1 MMNFYK
7 NFLKPLLFSLDP
19 ETAHNLAT
27 FFIKR
32 YSGLL
37 NNQYNSPNLK
47 RTVCGMDFK
56 NPIGLAAGFDKNAEL
71 IDQIPSLGFGFM
83 EVGTITPKPQEGNQK
98 PRMLRLAEH
107 QGLINS
113 MGFNNDGLD
122 VIVKRL
128 EKRKTSDFI
137 IGANIGKNKSTLN
150 LNAHHDYITCF
161 NVLQDVVDYITIN
174 ISSPN
179 TPTLRELLG
188 KDSLELI
195 LESVQNENVKRSI
208 KKPVFLKISPD
219 LSFDEVIRI
228 TKTCEEYK
236 LDGIVSTNTTSS
248 HSYSFGGLSGFPLN
262 YKSERISLSIKENSN
277 LKIISSGGI
286 VNKEIALERLKNFDL
301 IQLYTGLIY
310 EGPGLTKQILKSL

>member
-1 MMNFYK
+1 MNFYK
-7 NFLKPLLFSLDP
+7 NFLRPLLFSLDP
-19 ETAHNLAT
+19 ETAHDLAT
-27 FFIKR
+27 IFIKR

-37 NNQYNSPNLK
+37 NNQYNNPNLR

-71 IDQIPSLGFGFM
+71 IDQIPTLGFGFM

-98 PRMLRLAEH
+98 PRMLRISEH

-137 IGANIGKNKSTLN
+137 IGANIGKNKSTHN
-150 LNAHHDYITCF
+150 ANAHHDYITCF

-277 LKIISSGGI
+277 LRIISSGGI

>member
-1 MMNFYK
+1 MNFYK
-7 NFLKPLLFSLDP
+7 NLLKPLLFSLDP
-19 ETAHNLAT
+19 ETAHDLAT

-37 NNQYNSPNLK
+37 NNQYNNPNLR

-71 IDQIPSLGFGFM
+71 IDQIPTLGFGFM
-83 EVGTITPKPQEGNQK
+83 EVGTITPKPQEGNPK
-98 PRMLRLAEH
+98 PRMLRLTEY

-122 VIVKRL
+122 AIAKRL

-150 LNAHHDYITCF
+150 SNAHHDYISCF
-161 NVLQDVVDYITIN
+161 HVLQDVVDYITIN

-188 KDSLELI
+188 KDSLEVI
-195 LESVQNENVKRSI
+195 LESVQNENAKRSN

-219 LSFDEVIRI
+219 LKKEEILRI
-228 TKTCEEYK
+228 IKTCEEYE
-236 LDGIVSTNTTSS
+236 LDGIVSTNTTTY
-248 HSYSFGGLSGFPLN
+248 HSYSFGGMSGKFLGKLSEDVSN
-262 YKSERISLSIKENSN
+262 VIKENST

-286 VNKEIALERLKNFDL
+286 ANKEIGIERLKNFDL
-301 IQLYTGLIY
+301 IQLYTGLVY
-310 EGPGLTKQILKSL
+310 EGPSLTKQILKSL

>member
-1 MMNFYK
+1 MNFYK

-19 ETAHNLAT
+19 ETAHDLAT
-27 FFIKR
+27 IFIKR

-37 NNQYNSPNLK
+37 NNQYNNPNLR

-71 IDQIPSLGFGFM
+71 INQIPTLGFGFM

-98 PRMLRLAEH
+98 PRMIRLAEH

-113 MGFNNDGLD
+113 MGFNNDGLYF
-122 VIVKRL
+122 IAKRL

-150 LNAHHDYITCF
+150 SNAHLDYNTCF
-161 NVLQDVVDYITIN
+161 QVLQDLVDYITIN

-195 LESVQNENVKRSI
+195 LESVQNENAKRSI

-219 LSFDEVIRI
+219 LGNEEVIRI
-228 TKTCEEYK
+228 VKTCEQFEI
-236 LDGIVSTNTTSS
+236 DGIVSTNTTTN
-248 HSYSFGGLSGFPLN
+248 HSYSFGGMSGKPLG
-262 YKSERISLSIKENSN
+262 YKSERVSQTIKENSN

-286 VNKEIALERLKNFDL
+286 ANKEIALERLKNFDL

-310 EGPGLTKQILKSL
+310 EGPSLTKQILKSL

>member
-1 MMNFYK
+1 MNFYK

-19 ETAHNLAT
+19 ETSHDLAT
-27 FFIKR
+27 IFIKR

-37 NNQYNSPNLK
+37 NNQYENPKLR

-71 IDQIPSLGFGFM
+71 INQIPKLGFGFM
-83 EVGTITPKPQEGNQK
+83 EVGTITPKPQEGNPK
-98 PRMLRLAEH
+98 PRMLRLPEH
-107 QGLINS
+107 EVLINS

-122 VIVKRL
+122 AIVKRL
-128 EKRKTSDFI
+128 EQRKTNDFI
-137 IGANIGKNKSTLN
+137 IGANIGKNKSTPN
-150 LNAHHDYITCF
+150 INARHDYTDCF
-161 NVLQDVVDYITIN
+161 HALQDVVDYITIN

-195 LESVQNENVKRSI
+195 LESVQNLNAKRST
-208 KKPVFLKISPD
+208 KKPIFLKISPD
-219 LSFDEVIRI
+219 LSNEEVIRI
-228 TKTCEEYK
+228 AKTCERFEI
-236 LDGIVSTNTTSS
+236 DGIVSTNTTTC
-248 HSYSFGGLSGFPLN
+248 HSYSFGGLSGKPLN
-262 YKSERISLSIKENSN
+262 HKSERVSQTIKETSN

-301 IQLYTGLIY
+301 IQLYTGLVY
-310 EGPGLTKQILKSL
+310 EGPSLTKQILKSL

>member
-1 MMNFYK
+1 MNFYK
-7 NFLKPLLFSLDP
+7 NLLKPLLFSLDP
-19 ETAHNLAT
+19 ETAHDLAT
-27 FFIKR
+27 IFIKR

-37 NNQYNSPNLK
+37 NNQYNNPNLR

-71 IDQIPSLGFGFM
+71 IDQIPTLGFGFM
-83 EVGTITPKPQEGNQK
+83 EVGTITPKPQEGNPK

-107 QGLINS
+107 QALINS

-122 VIVKRL
+122 TIAKRL
-128 EKRKTSDFI
+128 EKRNTSDFI

-150 LNAHHDYITCF
+150 SNAHLDYITCF
-161 NVLQDVVDYITIN
+161 HVLQDVVDYITIN

-195 LESVQNENVKRSI
+195 LESVQNENAKRSN

-219 LSFDEVIRI
+219 LKKEEILRVI
-228 TKTCEEYK
+228 KTCEEYE
-236 LDGIVSTNTTSS
+236 LDGIVSTNTTTY
-248 HSYSFGGLSGFPLN
+248 HSYSFGGMSGKFLGKLSEDVSN
-262 YKSERISLSIKENSN
+262 VIKENSN

-286 VNKEIALERLKNFDL
+286 INKEIGIERLKNFDL

-310 EGPGLTKQILKSL
+310 EGPSLTKQILKSL